1 MQFVRQRFP
10 TSLRPSPSSPRF
22 ALAITAA
29 LTLATLAPA
38 HAQDKDK
45 VKIGFITDMSSL
57 YADVEGK
64 NGAIAIQMAIDD
76 FGGKLLGKPIELLTA
91 DHQNRADIA
100 ASKAREWID
109 TQGISLVF
117 GGTNS
122 ATALAM
128 AKVAQEKKRVFID
141 NGAGSSA
148 LTNEQCSPYTVHYA
162 FDTVALAKGTGS
174 AVVEG
179 GGKNWFF
186 LTADYAFGHALEAD
200 TTKIVEAK
208 GGKVLGSVKTPLNAG
223 DFSSFMP
230 QAQSSK
236 AQILALANA
245 GGDTVNAI
253 KAARESGLTKSMKL
267 AGLLV
272 FFSDIHALG
281 LKTTEGMQFTVP
293 WYWDMNDSSRKFADA
308 FMAKTQRRPSEIQA
322 ADYSATMNYL
332 KAVEKSGTLD
342 ADKVM
347 ATLKGMKIDDFF
359 GSGYIREDGRYVHDM
374 YLMEVKS
381 PAESKGP
388 WDYYKMVKKLP
399 ADQIWTTKAE
409 SKCQYW
415 R

>member
-1 MQFVRQRFP
+1 MHR
-10 TSLRPSPSSPRF
+10 SSPSALSASLLSM
-22 ALAITAA
+22 ALAAA
-29 LTLATLAPA
+29 FAAPA
-38 HAQDKDK
+38 LAQEK

-64 NGAIAIQMAIDD
+64 NGAAAIQMAIDD
-76 FGGKLLGKPIELLTA
+76 FGGKVLGKPIELLTA
-91 DHQNRADIA
+91 DHQNKADIA

-162 FDTVALAKGTGS
+162 FDTVALAKGTGG
-174 AVVEG
+174 AVVDT
-179 GGKNWFF
+179 GGKSWFF
-186 LTADYAFGHALEAD
+186 VTADYAFGHALEAD
-200 TTKIVEAK
+200 TSKIIEAR
-208 GGKVLGSVKTPLNAG
+208 GGKVLGSVKTPLNAS
-223 DFSSFMP
+223 DFSSFML
-230 QAQSSK
+230 QAQNSK
-236 AQILALANA
+236 AQILGLANA
-245 GGDTVNAI
+245 GGDTINSI
-253 KAARESGLTKSMKL
+253 KAAKEFGVTKNMKL

-272 FFSDIHALG
+272 FFSDIHSLG
-281 LKTTEGMQFTVP
+281 LKNTEGMQFTAP
-293 WYWDMNDSSRKFADA
+293 WYWDMNDASRKFADA

-332 KAVEKSGTLD
+332 KAVEKAGTLD

-347 ATLKGMKIDDFF
+347 ATWKGMKIDDFF
-359 GSGYIREDGRYVHDM
+359 GQGYIREDGRYVHDM
-374 YLMEVKS
+374 YLMQVKS
-381 PAESKGP
+381 PSESKGT
-388 WDYYKMVKKLP
+388 WDYYKIIKKLP
-399 ADQIWTTKAE
+399 AEQIWTTKAE